1 MAKRLYGTNKD
12 GTKVNY
18 KDLPVRE
25 AITEFVLQMFGW
37 EVESNSNNKFE
48 IDLVSV
54 NGECPDI
61 ECERGNWD
69 GNYWDTKFS
78 EVLKYGSPRIPFKT
92 INFQQRK
99 EHYWIE
105 GNHYFP
111 ESGNFRYTE
120 KNHLTNIFIRTE
132 FNFNQ
137 MILVRPNV
145 IRDKS
150 KINYSMKKTFNIS
163 NGDVEPWCGFRRED
177 SETYNKVNGVW
188 VLEEVIK
195 PIELE
200 TV

>member
-1 MAKRLYGTNKD
+1 
-12 GTKVNY
+12 
-18 KDLPVRE
+18 
-25 AITEFVLQMFGW
+25 
-37 EVESNSNNKFE
+37 
-48 IDLVSV
+48 
-54 NGECPDI
+54 
-61 ECERGNWD
+61 
-69 GNYWDTKFS
+69 
-78 EVLKYGSPRIPFKT
+78 
-92 INFQQRK
+92 
-99 EHYWIE
+99 
-105 GNHYFP
+105 
-111 ESGNFRYTE
+111 
-120 KNHLTNIFIRTE
+120 
-132 FNFNQ
+132 